1 MNKEN
6 DTKWCVSIYDMIRDH
21 KIIFLFDIKLTGGVG
36 KGVGFA
42 VVGGLVGTGADVG
55 CRFYK

>member
-1 MNKEN
+1 MKPP
-6 DTKWCVSIYDMIRDH
+6 TISFHV
-21 KIIFLFDIKLTGGVG
+21 IFLFDIKLTGGVG

-42 VVGGLVGTGADVG
+42 VDGWFVGTGADVG